1 MYILRYVIP
10 IIPYIFFFIIL
21 LGLKKEIIFELG
33 NYVKIMDLPWFSMN
47 PNYFRESQLGAK
59 DIL

>member
-33 NYVKIMDLPWFSMN
+33 NYVKNNGFAMVFNEP
-47 PNYFRESQLGAK
+47 
-59 DIL
+59 